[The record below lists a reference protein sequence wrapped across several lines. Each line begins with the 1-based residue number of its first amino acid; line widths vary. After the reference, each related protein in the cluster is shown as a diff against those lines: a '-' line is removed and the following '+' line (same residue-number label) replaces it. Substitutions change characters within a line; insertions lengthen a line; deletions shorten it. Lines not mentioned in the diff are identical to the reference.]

1 MTEPTP
7 KLSNIE
13 IRNLISMRVF
23 RYTCL
28 ICAILLTFRCI
39 NLFVRN
45 KDVAEIKF
53 FEYHEDDENIYPS
66 ITFCHRHPFIGKF
79 LKKYDMNLSINSYKA
94 FLKGDCRTYSN
105 ESITCGKYH
114 DEVDEKFVK
123 SDSLKLI
130 SPRIV
135 LLIIS
140 NTLASSS
147 LALRV

>member
-53 FEYHEDDENIYPS
+53 FEYHEDEDNIYPS
-66 ITFCHRHPFIGKF
+66 ITFCHRHPFIEKA
-79 LKKYDMNLSINSYKA
+79 LKKYDQDLSISRLVHTSNSMHY
-94 FLKGDCRTYSN
+94 LKFSHEGTLIASYNEKKSN
-105 ESITCGKYH
+105 
-114 DEVDEKFVK
+114 
-123 SDSLKLI
+123 
-130 SPRIV
+130 IV
-135 LLIIS
+135 LRTAFAGEKYPVKMGDS
-140 NTLASSS
+140 WTFQKNPPYFGSS
-147 LALRV
+147 